1 MFSAQNP
8 YSNPVT
14 NNNLNI
20 KDQIM
25 QFHQRKRMMQDLQFS
40 ATSNDYKLED
50 LQLAKRSLS
59 DNRIVTLTF
68 AYVRNSIANKNFLN
82 LKFSSIFKVY

>member
-1 MFSAQNP
+1 MTIDLYNGIIKLWSSNFEALMFSAQNP

-14 NNNLNI
+14 NSNLNI

-50 LQLAKRSLS
+50 L
-59 DNRIVTLTF
+59 
-68 AYVRNSIANKNFLN
+68 
-82 LKFSSIFKVY
+82 